1 MSDFKRAFS
10 TLAFY
15 RASVE
20 EIISIAKEA
29 EINAIEVRLDDNDLF
44 FGLENNELDRAI
56 KLLDENGITVCNIG
70 TTIILIGYD
79 ADVVEN
85 AKKCLEIAAKV
96 KAKGMR
102 VFLGYF
108 FGKYSENRPD
118 DYEGIVRALKE
129 IAGFARDY
137 GVEVWVETHNNY
149 STSDILF
156 KILEDVG
163 YENVKIIW
171 DVMHPIERGEM
182 PDVTSSVLKD
192 KIAHVHIKDGIKK
205 DDEDE
210 IEYHYTKLG
219 EGSIPIE
226 EVMICLDKI
235 GYEGYISLE
244 WEDKW
249 RNELKG
255 MYDNQLELL
264 GDFDKYLNTALENCG
279 LL

>member
-1 MSDFKRAFS
+1 M
-10 TLAFY
+10 
-15 RASVE
+15 
-20 EIISIAKEA
+20 
-29 EINAIEVRLDDNDLF
+29 
-44 FGLENNELDRAI
+44 
-56 KLLDENGITVCNIG
+56 
-70 TTIILIGYD
+70 
-79 ADVVEN
+79 
-85 AKKCLEIAAKV
+85 
-96 KAKGMR
+96 
-102 VFLGYF
+102 
-108 FGKYSENRPD
+108 
-118 DYEGIVRALKE
+118 
-129 IAGFARDY
+129 
-137 GVEVWVETHNNY
+137 WVETHNNY

-249 RNELKG
+249 RSELKG